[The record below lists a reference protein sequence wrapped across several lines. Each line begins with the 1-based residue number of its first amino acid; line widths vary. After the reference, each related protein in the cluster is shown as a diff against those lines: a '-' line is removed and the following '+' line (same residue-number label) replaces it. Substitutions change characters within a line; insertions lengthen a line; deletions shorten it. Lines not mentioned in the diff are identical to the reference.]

1 MTTMEIRP
9 RVVPIMAIVLRF
21 LRLRAMPKIPKIK
34 EAMARKND
42 RMFTIGIQEPRSA
55 RVPKMMAR
63 IPKIFCSFY
72 FICEL
77 LISSKLDLCSCEIV
91 FIIDKIIADV
101 NLYRDSSHRNFFLEI
116 FSENDKIVLMKT

>member
-63 IPKIFCSFY
+63 ILRFSVLFASFVNY
-72 FICEL
+72 SFLVNWIC
-77 LISSKLDLCSCEIV
+77 V
-91 FIIDKIIADV
+91 RV
-101 NLYRDSSHRNFFLEI
+101 R
-116 FSENDKIVLMKT
+116 

>member
-1 MTTMEIRP
+1 MEITP
-9 RVVPIMAIVLRF
+9 KVVPIIANVLRF
-21 LRLRAMPKIPKIK
+21 LRLRTMPKIPKNK

-63 IPKIFCSFY
+63 IPKIFCSSCFV
-72 FICEL
+72 CEL

-91 FIIDKIIADV
+91 FIVDIIRADV
-101 NLYRDSSHRNFFLEI
+101 NLYRYSSHRNFFLDI
-116 FSENDKIVLMKT
+116 FLLCDKIVLMKTN

>member
-9 RVVPIMAIVLRF
+9 KVVPIMANVLRF
-21 LRLRAMPKIPKIK
+21 LRLRTMPKIPKIK

-63 IPKIFCSFY
+63 IPKIFCSFC
-72 FICEL
+72 FIYEF
-77 LISSKLDLCSCEIV
+77 LISSKLDSYLCEIV
-91 FIIDKIIADV
+91 PIIDK
-101 NLYRDSSHRNFFLEI
+101 
-116 FSENDKIVLMKT
+116 